1 MFLGPELV
9 AFFRWCD
16 SPGCPRPLGGAIVDV
31 HLGAGRFC
39 VVSRGIRSQTS
50 GAQLGKLEICVSEN
64 LQRKAP
70 PNEGKQLIHGR
81 TGFIGL
87 RVLGHVFGNGGE

>member
-1 MFLGPELV
+1 M
-9 AFFRWCD
+9 
-16 SPGCPRPLGGAIVDV
+16 
-31 HLGAGRFC
+31 
-39 VVSRGIRSQTS
+39 
-50 GAQLGKLEICVSEN
+50 SEN

-87 RVLGHVFGNGGE
+87 RVLGHVFGNGGERFEGADQESSLAIGLFLSKGGYSPKP